1 MRQHR
6 FEGNMRLDAESC
18 GDACLDMH
26 FSFFVAMAQTSG
38 CHQTDLNQIYWN
50 HLGMFRSKALVV
62 DSSVVL
68 VPSDPNARFVA
79 RALIEQTPLPGFRH
93 WAFGFLLCSFLSHAS
108 WP

>member
-1 MRQHR
+1 M
-6 FEGNMRLDAESC
+6 N
-18 GDACLDMH
+18 H
-26 FSFFVAMAQTSG
+26 FHSDRGCAFGRMGLWNCMFGHADYFLGVMAQTSG
-38 CHQTDLNQIYWN
+38 CHLTRRIQIHWN

-93 WAFGFLLCSFLSHAS
+93 WVFGFLLCSFLSHAS

>member
-1 MRQHR
+1 
-6 FEGNMRLDAESC
+6 MRLDAESC

-79 RALIEQTPLPGFRH
+79 RAEMFRPNCQVLGFGLVC
-93 WAFGFLLCSFLSHAS
+93 WFFSSYFSLSP